1 LPRYFFDVHDDV
13 DIVDD
18 MGQELPDL
26 RAARDEA
33 ARALSEAAKDMLISD
48 GPRKELQIVVRDS
61 SSVVLKAKL
70 AFTTEPEF

>member
-1 LPRYFFDVHDDV
+1 MPRYYFDIHDDV

-18 MGQELPDL
+18 TGQELRDL

-33 ARALSEAAKDMLISD
+33 ARALSEAAKDMLVSD
-48 GPRKELQIVVRDS
+48 GPRKELMIVVRDT